1 VFKEG
6 IKPMWE
12 DPANRNGGRWLMEFP
27 RKKDWKSM
35 SYLDEIWLKVVRIAI
50 MFVLSFFLF

>member
-12 DPANRNGGRWLMEFP
+12 DSANRNGGRWLMEFP

-35 SYLDEIWLKVVRIAI
+35 SYLDEIWLKVVGILI
-50 MFVLSFFLF
+50 MFVINFLLF